1 MLNFGF
7 KRKRNAIPRSGLLL
21 YLARPN
27 SDGYLTDEASDIPE
41 DEADWG
47 FYTGEDT
54 TIIAAIENAL
64 GAGNVLEGVA
74 LATEIAA
81 AFGINAGNVLFK
93 LGDAAGQ
100 TGKLA
105 IYAIDTPAE
114 ILARAKKVLRIS

>member
-1 MLNFGF
+1 MLTLGF
-7 KRKRNAIPRSGLLL
+7 WRKRKSIPRSGLLL

-27 SDGYLTDEASDIPE
+27 SDGYLTDETAEIPE

-47 FYTGEDT
+47 FYTGEDA
-54 TIIAAIENAL
+54 TIIASIENAL

-81 AFGINAGNVLFK
+81 ATGINDANVLFK
-93 LGDAAGQ
+93 LGDATYQ